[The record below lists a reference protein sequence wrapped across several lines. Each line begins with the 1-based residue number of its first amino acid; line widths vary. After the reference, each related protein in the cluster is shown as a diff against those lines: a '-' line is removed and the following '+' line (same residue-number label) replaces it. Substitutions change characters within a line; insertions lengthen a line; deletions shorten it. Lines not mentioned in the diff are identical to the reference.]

1 VKLFAAVKWWKMSLL
16 ATGLV
21 KTYSRRKIVDGVE
34 IEINPG
40 EIVGLLGPN
49 GAGKTTTF
57 YMIVGL
63 LRPDKGRI
71 FLEGTDITELP
82 MYKRARQGIG
92 YLSQEPSIFRRLS
105 VRENI
110 WAILETTTLTQSQKR
125 EKLES
130 LLRELGVVHLAKNKA
145 CLLSGGEKR
154 RVEISRALVTTPQ
167 YILLD
172 EPFVGIDP
180 ITTVE
185 IQQIVARLK
194 NNGLGVLVTDH
205 NVRETLEIIDRAY
218 IMYEGKILFSG
229 TAKELLKSEEA
240 RKVYLGKKFRM

>member
-1 VKLFAAVKWWKMSLL
+1 MSLL
-16 ATGLV
+16 AHGLV
-21 KTYSRRKIVDGVE
+21 KTYSHRRIVDDVE

-63 LRPDKGRI
+63 LRPDEGSI
-71 FLEGTDITELP
+71 FLDGRDITQLP
-82 MYKRARQGIG
+82 MYRRARQGIG
-92 YLSQEPSIFRRLS
+92 YLSQEPSIFRRLT

-110 WAILETTTLTQSQKR
+110 WAILETTKLTQSEKR
-125 EKLES
+125 EKLKS
-130 LLRELGVVHLAKNKA
+130 LLRELGVEHLAENKA

-218 IMYEGKILFSG
+218 IMYEGRILLSG
-229 TAKELLKSEEA
+229 TAKELLESEQA